1 MLSLSSAINAISRS
15 KYFTNGLISDRPRRE
30 NRGPNGTLT
39 LRRSSTTP
47 HSTVS
52 QQIGLADTSI
62 SLSSSDA
69 SFGQSQQQYINQS
82 AELSSEGRFSKNK
95 LLDIY
100 RSQQDTDQLG
110 NDVTRLFMNNW
121 NPAQSNGTN
130 GRGWGKSNDTRD
142 QNYGPEVCWDQSGQ
156 VQPIGLEEM
165 SEVER
170 MVSYSM
176 R

>member
-1 MLSLSSAINAISRS
+1 
-15 KYFTNGLISDRPRRE
+15 
-30 NRGPNGTLT
+30 LT
-39 LRRSSTTP
+39 
-47 HSTVS
+47 
-52 QQIGLADTSI
+52 

-69 SFGQSQQQYINQS
+69 SFGQSQQQYMYQGV
-82 AELSSEGRFSKNK
+82 ELNSEGRFSKNK

-100 RSQQDTDQLG
+100 RTQQDTDQSN

-121 NPAQSNGTN
+121 DPAQSNGTN

-165 SEVER
+165 SELDR
-170 MVSYSM
+170 MVSWLMS
-176 R
+176 

>member
-1 MLSLSSAINAISRS
+1 LASWLT
-15 KYFTNGLISDRPRRE
+15 FDRPRRE

-47 HSTVS
+47 HSTSS
-52 QQIGLADTSI
+52 QQFGQADTST

-69 SFGQSQQQYINQS
+69 SVGQSQYINQGI
-82 AELSSEGRFSKNK
+82 ELNSEGRFSKNK

-100 RSQQDTDQLG
+100 RTQQDTDQSN

-121 NPAQSNGTN
+121 DPAQSNGTN

-156 VQPIGLEEM
+156 VQPIGLEEI
-165 SEVER
+165 SELER
-170 MVSYSM
+170 MVRCSM
-176 R
+176 S